1 MVKETMHRLFLAFA
15 TLFLL
20 ADVPKASGL
29 SVDFSRRELALG
41 DELQQVI
48 NSRRLQLGQTELES
62 LTNEL
67 EEAQLIYSDAVL
79 NELLRSNA
87 CDHDYRDFSALQR
100 LIATS
105 PKPIDIAT
113 PTSEV
118 IGCPSPTRGWSPQL
132 EVELWQESP
141 HHNHILFEEQD
152 HRYIGCAVK
161 QVSGRTAALCTLWS
175 PNS

>member
-1 MVKETMHRLFLAFA
+1 MRRVFLAFA
-15 TLFLL
+15 ALMLL
-20 ADVPKASGL
+20 ADAPDASAQ
-29 SVDFSRRELALG
+29 SVDFSSRELSLG

-48 NSRRLQLGQTELES
+48 NSKRLQLGQPELQS

-132 EVELWQESP
+132 EVELWRQSP
-141 HHNHILFEEQD
+141 HHDHILFEEQD

-161 QVSGRTAALCTLWS
+161 QVSGRTVALCTLWS

>member
-1 MVKETMHRLFLAFA
+1 MRRVFLALA
-15 TLFLL
+15 ALMLL
-20 ADVPKASGL
+20 ADAPDASGQ
-29 SVDFSRRELALG
+29 SVDFSSRELSLG
-41 DELQQVI
+41 GALQQVI
-48 NSRRLQLGQTELES
+48 NSKRLQLGQPELQS

-87 CDHDYRDFSALQR
+87 CDHDYRDFTALQR

-118 IGCPSPTRGWSPQL
+118 IGCPSPTSGWSPKL
-132 EVELWQESP
+132 EVDLWRQSS
-141 HHNHILFEEQD
+141 HHNRILFEEQG

-161 QVSGRTAALCTLWS
+161 QISGRTAALCTLWS

>member
-1 MVKETMHRLFLAFA
+1 MRRAFFAFA
-15 TLFLL
+15 ALMLL
-20 ADVPKASGL
+20 ADAPDASGL
-29 SVDFSRRELALG
+29 SVDFSTRELSLG
-41 DELQQVI
+41 DELQKVI
-48 NSRRLQLGQTELES
+48 NSKRLQRGQPELQS

-79 NELLRSNA
+79 NELLKSNA
-87 CDHDYRDFSALQR
+87 CDHDYRDFTALQR

-105 PKPIDIAT
+105 PKPIDVAT

-132 EVELWQESP
+132 EVDLWRQSP
-141 HHNHILFEEQD
+141 HHDHILFEEQG

>member
-1 MVKETMHRLFLAFA
+1 MRRVFLALA
-15 TLFLL
+15 ALLLL
-20 ADVPKASGL
+20 ADSPDASGQ
-29 SVDFSRRELALG
+29 SVDFSSRELSLG

-48 NSRRLQLGQTELES
+48 NSKRLQLGQPELQS

-79 NELLRSNA
+79 GELLRGNV
-87 CDHDYRDFSALQR
+87 CDHDYRDFTALQR
-100 LIATS
+100 LISTS
-105 PKPIDIAT
+105 PKSIDVAT
-113 PTSEV
+113 PTGEV

-132 EVELWQESP
+132 EVKLWRESP
-141 HHNHILFEEQD
+141 HHDHVLFEEQD

>member
-1 MVKETMHRLFLAFA
+1 MRRVFLAFA
-15 TLFLL
+15 ALMLL
-20 ADVPKASGL
+20 ADAPEASGQ
-29 SVDFSRRELALG
+29 SVDFSNRELSLG

-48 NSRRLQLGQTELES
+48 NSKRLQLGQPELQS

-87 CDHDYRDFSALQR
+87 CDHDRRDFSALQR

-141 HHNHILFEEQD
+141 HHDHILFEEQD

-161 QVSGRTAALCTLWS
+161 QVSGQTAALCTLWS

>member
-1 MVKETMHRLFLAFA
+1 MRPVFLAFA
-15 TLFLL
+15 AIMLL
-20 ADVPKASGL
+20 ADVPDAYGQ
-29 SVDFSRRELALG
+29 SVDFSSRELSLG

-48 NSRRLQLGQTELES
+48 NSKRQELGQPELLS

-79 NELLRSNA
+79 GELLRGNA
-87 CDHDYRDFSALQR
+87 CDHDRRNFTALQR

-105 PKPIDIAT
+105 PKPIDVAT
-113 PTSEV
+113 PTGEV
-118 IGCPSPTRGWSPQL
+118 IGCPSPTRGWSPRL
-132 EVELWQESP
+132 EVELWRQSP
-141 HHNHILFEEQD
+141 HHDHILFEEQD

-161 QVSGRTAALCTLWS
+161 QVSGRTVSMCTLWS

>member
-1 MVKETMHRLFLAFA
+1 MRRVLLAFA
-15 TLFLL
+15 ALMLL
-20 ADVPKASGL
+20 TDAPEASGQ
-29 SVDFSRRELALG
+29 SVDFSSRELSLG

-48 NSRRLQLGQTELES
+48 NSKRLQLGQPELQS
-62 LTNEL
+62 LTNDL
-67 EEAQLIYSDAVL
+67 EDAQLIYSDAVL

-87 CDHDYRDFSALQR
+87 CDHDYRDFTALQR

-141 HHNHILFEEQD
+141 HHDRILFEEQD
-152 HRYIGCAVK
+152 QRYIGCAVK

>member
-1 MVKETMHRLFLAFA
+1 MLRVLLALTA
-15 TLFLL
+15 LILL
-20 ADVPKASGL
+20 ADVPDASGQ
-29 SVDFSRRELALG
+29 SVDFSRRELSLG

-48 NSRRLQLGQTELES
+48 NTRRLQLGQPVLES

-79 NELLRSNA
+79 NELLRNNA
-87 CDHDYRDFSALQR
+87 CDHDYRNFSALQR

-105 PKPIDIAT
+105 PKQIDIAT

-132 EVELWQESP
+132 AVGLWQESP
-141 HHNHILFEEQD
+141 LHNRILFEEKD

-161 QVSGRTAALCTLWS
+161 QISGRTAGLCTLWS
-175 PNS
+175 P

>member
-1 MVKETMHRLFLAFA
+1 MRRFFLAFA
-15 TLFLL
+15 ALMLL
-20 ADVPKASGL
+20 ADAPDASAQ
-29 SVDFSRRELALG
+29 SVDFSSRELSLG

-48 NSRRLQLGQTELES
+48 NSKRLQLGQPELQS

-87 CDHDYRDFSALQR
+87 CDHDYRDFTALQR

-132 EVELWQESP
+132 EVELWRQSP
-141 HHNHILFEEQD
+141 HHDHILFEEQD

-161 QVSGRTAALCTLWS
+161 QVSGRTVALCTLWS

>member
-1 MVKETMHRLFLAFA
+1 MRRVFLAFA
-15 TLFLL
+15 ALMLW
-20 ADVPKASGL
+20 ADAPGASGQ
-29 SVDFSRRELALG
+29 SVDFSSRELSLG
-41 DELQQVI
+41 DELQQAI
-48 NSRRLQLGQTELES
+48 NSKRQELGQPELLS

-87 CDHDYRDFSALQR
+87 CDHDRRDFAALQR

-105 PKPIDIAT
+105 PKPIDVAT

-118 IGCPSPTRGWSPQL
+118 MGCPSPTRGWSPPL
-132 EVELWQESP
+132 EVGLWRQSP

-161 QVSGRTAALCTLWS
+161 QVSGRTAALCTLCS

>member
-1 MVKETMHRLFLAFA
+1 MRRVFLAFA
-15 TLFLL
+15 ALMLFADA
-20 ADVPKASGL
+20 ADVSGQ
-29 SVDFSRRELALG
+29 SVDFSSRELSLG

-48 NSRRLQLGQTELES
+48 NSKQLQLGQPELQS

-79 NELLRSNA
+79 NELLRSDA
-87 CDHDYRDFSALQR
+87 CDHDYRDFTALQR

-132 EVELWQESP
+132 EVELWKESP
-141 HHNHILFEEQD
+141 HHDRILFEEQD

-161 QVSGRTAALCTLWS
+161 QVSGRTVALCTLWS

>member
-1 MVKETMHRLFLAFA
+1 MRRVFLAFA
-15 TLFLL
+15 ALMLL
-20 ADVPKASGL
+20 ADVPEASGQ
-29 SVDFSRRELALG
+29 SVDFSSRELSLG
-41 DELQQVI
+41 GELQQAI
-48 NSRRLQLGQTELES
+48 NSKRLQLGQPELQS

-79 NELLRSNA
+79 GELLRGNA
-87 CDHDYRDFSALQR
+87 CDHDRRDFTALQQ

-105 PKPIDIAT
+105 PKPIDVAT

-118 IGCPSPTRGWSPQL
+118 IGCPSPTRGWSPPL
-132 EVELWQESP
+132 EVGLWRQSP

>member
-1 MVKETMHRLFLAFA
+1 MRSVFFVFA
-15 TLFLL
+15 ALVLL
-20 ADVPKASGL
+20 ADASAVSGQ
-29 SVDFSRRELALG
+29 SVDFGGHELSLG
-41 DELQQVI
+41 DELQQLI
-48 NSRRLQLGQTELES
+48 NSQRRQLGQPELQS

-79 NELLRSNA
+79 GELLRSNV
-87 CDHDYRDFSALQR
+87 CDHDYRDFTALQR

-105 PKPIDIAT
+105 PKSIDIAT

-118 IGCPSPTRGWSPQL
+118 IGCPSPTRGWSPKL
-132 EVELWQESP
+132 EVQLWRASP
-141 HHNHILFEEQD
+141 HHNQILFQEQG

-161 QVSGRTAALCTLWS
+161 QIHGQTAAMCTLWS